1 MKYLIESG
9 ESSLSISK
17 EGKSIE
23 LELNG
28 EKIAIQGTDL
38 EDFDNLMAMSHLSK
52 KYREYGRV
60 HINVPIAI
68 RERSKRN
75 TNYRELLCQRRATG
89 NRSSWRSSIHQNP
102 KK

>member
-38 EDFDNLMAMSHLSK
+38 EDFDNLIGGLSSAIFKNIDGDVPLIK
-52 KYREYGRV
+52 K
-60 HINVPIAI
+60 I
-68 RERSKRN
+68 
-75 TNYRELLCQRRATG
+75 QRIWTG
-89 NRSSWRSSIHQNP
+89 TH
-102 KK
+102 